1 MPDVSVPGADL
12 PVRAVLPE
20 TVEAVRR
27 HGTAVLVAPPGS
39 GKTSLLPLALAD
51 ALDGVVVVAEPR
63 RMATRAAAG
72 RLAMLLGEP
81 LGRRVGYAMRGE
93 RSGGKDVRVEVVT
106 TGLLVRRLQQNPELP
121 GVAAIVIDEC
131 HERHLDADLLL
142 ALCVD
147 IRTNLREDLALVATS
162 ATAETVRLS
171 RVLGGGGRGGAGG
184 AEGSG
189 GGGRGGAGGAEGSGG
204 GGRDGEGSRGGGR
217 DGEGLGEGG
226 VGGGVAPVVTA
237 SAVMFGVEVE
247 WVPPSVAVPVLPGG
261 RVDPRLLDHVAAV
274 VRRALGENEGDV
286 LVFVPGEAEINAVT
300 RRLTAQPELLMG
312 AGGGGEASAGGGRD
326 AGAGGRVSVLAL
338 FGRQSRAEQERA
350 LTPGDGRRVVVT
362 TSVAESS
369 LTVPGVRVVVDSGLA
384 REPRTDQSRG
394 LGALVTCRVSKSSA
408 DQRAGRAGREAPGRV
423 YRCWSATDHS
433 HLDEHPAPEIATAD
447 LAGFAL
453 DLAAWGA
460 PGGDGLTLLE
470 APPVVAMSAATDLLR
485 RLDAIDDNGRITSRG
500 RQMAAIAAHPRLA
513 RALLDGTPR
522 VGANRATEIVAMLS
536 DDSARDFGDDLP
548 ARWRSLRQGTDRAAT
563 ARWREE
569 TKRLSRG
576 TEPKSRGTAEV
587 PPRSTADQAA
597 GAATRS
603 TAEGAAGAGSR
614 RAAERGVGGSG
625 VPDDLAAGIV
635 VGLAYPDRIARA
647 RVQGAG
653 SYQMSGGTGAVLDAQ
668 SGLRSTRWLAV
679 AVADRGPGRADA
691 RIRLAA
697 PIDEATARDI
707 AGDLVSTTDQI
718 RWDDGRVVT
727 RRVETL
733 GAIVLS
739 EVPLAKPDPLLV
751 QAAVRDGLRRSG
763 LGVLRWSEAAASLRE
778 RLAFCHAHLG
788 APWPA
793 VDDAALLANL
803 DDWLDLSSVKG
814 SRDLGQLDVAT
825 ALRRLLPWP
834 EATRFGELAPERIQ
848 VPSGSQVRL
857 AYDGVEPPVLAVKL
871 QEVFGWTTTPVVA
884 DGRVPVVLHLLS
896 PARRPVAITS
906 DLASFWVQGYP
917 QVRADLRARYPRHPW
932 PEDPLTAPPTK
943 RVKPRQ

>member
-1 MPDVSVPGADL
+1 MLLPDVSVPGADL
-12 PVRAVLPE
+12 PVRAVLPV
-20 TVEAVRR
+20 TVDAVRR

-51 ALDGVVVVAEPR
+51 ALGGVVVVAEPR
-63 RMATRAAAG
+63 RMATRAAAS
-72 RLAMLLGEP
+72 RLAMLVGEP

-147 IRTNLREDLALVATS
+147 VRTNLRDDLAIVATS
-162 ATAETVRLS
+162 ATAEAARLS
-171 RVLGGGGRGGAGG
+171 RVLGGGAGG
-184 AEGSG
+184 GVG
-189 GGGRGGAGGAEGSGG
+189 GGGS
-204 GGRDGEGSRGGGR
+204 
-217 DGEGLGEGG
+217 G
-226 VGGGVAPVVTA
+226 VGGGVASVVTA
-237 SAVMFGVEVE
+237 SVAMFGVEVE
-247 WVPPSVAVPVLPGG
+247 WVPPAVPVPILPGG

-274 VRRALGENEGDV
+274 VLRALGENEGDI

-300 RRLTAQPELLMG
+300 RRL
-312 AGGGGEASAGGGRD
+312 GGQN
-326 AGAGGRVSVLAL
+326 VLPL

-350 LTPGDGRRVVVT
+350 LAPGDGRRIVVT

-433 HLDEHPAPEIATAD
+433 HLDDHPAPEIATAD

-460 PGGDGLTLLE
+460 PGGEGLALLE
-470 APPVVAMSAATDLLR
+470 APPVVAMTAATELLR

-500 RQMAAIAAHPRLA
+500 RQMAAIGAHPRLA
-513 RALLDGTPR
+513 RALLDGTSR
-522 VGANRATEIVAMLS
+522 VGAERAREIVAMLS
-536 DDSARDFGDDLP
+536 DDSAGYFTDDLP
-548 ARWRSLRQGTDRAAT
+548 ARWRSLRRGTDRAAT

-576 TEPKSRGTAEV
+576 AEPGGGAL
-587 PPRSTADQAA
+587 RSTTGRA
-597 GAATRS
+597 GEA
-603 TAEGAAGAGSR
+603 GGAGR
-614 RAAERGVGGSG
+614 G
-625 VPDDLAAGIV
+625 VPDDLAAGVV

-647 RVQGAG
+647 REVDSA
-653 SYQMSGGTGAVLDAQ
+653 SYQMSGGTGAALDAQ

-697 PIDEATARDI
+697 PLDEGTAREV
-707 AGDLVSTTDQI
+707 AGELVFSSEVI
-718 RWDDGRVVT
+718 RWEDGRVVT
-727 RRVETL
+727 RRVEAL

-739 EVPLAKPDPLLV
+739 DVPLVKPDPLLV
-751 QAAVRDGLRRSG
+751 QAAVRDGLRKSG
-763 LGVLRWSEAAASLRE
+763 LGVLRWSEAAVSLRE

-803 DDWLDLSSVKG
+803 DDWLELSSVRG
-814 SRDLGQLDVAT
+814 SRDLAQLDVGSG
-825 ALRRLLPWP
+825 LRRLLPWP
-834 EATRFGELAPERIQ
+834 AATRFGELAPERIQ

-906 DLASFWVQGYP
+906 DLASFWQQGYP